1 MNKDLIDHYL
11 EKSENKI
18 KAAELLFE
26 NGFYNDCISRCYY
39 SMFWAAKALL
49 LIKGLNVKTHK
60 GLITRFGLDFVKE
73 GYIGKVQGKALRIA
87 KEDRE
92 AADYEVDINYNS
104 SDAQKSIEKAK
115 DFHEKVKKVIKT
127 MIQEQKE

>member
-26 NGFYNDCISRCYY
+26 NGFYNDCISRSYY

-73 GYIGKVQGKALRIA
+73 GYIEKIQGRALRIA

-92 AADYEVDINYNS
+92 AADYEVDIDYTSN
-104 SDAQKSIEKAK
+104 DAKTSIGKAK
-115 DFHEKVKKVIKT
+115 DFHEKVKQVIKN
-127 MIQEQKE
+127 ISQE